1 MMEFGVVFIVSVEKD
16 GTNRG
21 LKWPG
26 KALEGLARQMYAI
39 GGTYR
44 CWNFILTR
52 SHVME
57 GAIETHF
64 LLIVGARPLVWQRTR
79 LVFTALRA
87 LIFIREA
94 ALLR

>member
-1 MMEFGVVFIVSVEKD
+1 
-16 GTNRG
+16 
-21 LKWPG
+21 
-26 KALEGLARQMYAI
+26 
-39 GGTYR
+39 
-44 CWNFILTR
+44 
-52 SHVME
+52 ME